1 MPAPGQHLRRP
12 GSVAPATR
20 ILAAVPHNRLIWHAR
35 TAFHPASMNA
45 NSRRS
50 ESAATVEWSHC
61 VMACRV
67 ALMAVT
73 GQAERFGS
81 AGLA

>member
-1 MPAPGQHLRRP
+1 MLAEEVPLDKPVWGVHNDASRGLR
-12 GSVAPATR
+12 
-20 ILAAVPHNRLIWHAR
+20 LAHDSAE
-35 TAFHPASMNA
+35 
-45 NSRRS
+45 S
-50 ESAATVEWSHC
+50 EATVELSHC
-61 VMACRV
+61 VMAYRV

>member
-1 MPAPGQHLRRP
+1 MTRLTADLFPRR
-12 GSVAPATR
+12 G
-20 ILAAVPHNRLIWHAR
+20 
-35 TAFHPASMNA
+35 PASQPQDKRMFG
-45 NSRRS
+45 R

-61 VMACRV
+61 VMAYRV

>member
-1 MPAPGQHLRRP
+1 MEIREGLRWRVSDNP
-12 GSVAPATR
+12 
-20 ILAAVPHNRLIWHAR
+20 
-35 TAFHPASMNA
+35 
-45 NSRRS
+45 
-50 ESAATVEWSHC
+50 HC
-61 VMACRV
+61 VMAYRV